1 MKIGL
6 VVAKIQRR
14 IWRLLF
20 PDTEINARLEE
31 IDNKIDACMN
41 VLRVTNNICEIQSAQ
56 GALRVLQLADVEF
69 LSEIASVFEKHNI
82 PYWISS
88 GTLMGAIRHG
98 GFIPWDDDIDICT
111 TREHHNRIM
120 SVIEETYGKNGDVFA
135 VKSDCIRIY
144 KRGTVCQIDVFAW
157 DILSLPD
164 LTPSTMAKAEKIH
177 RKLNLKVQYD
187 FTKLDTHERT
197 IAYPDDETILSMT
210 EEMVSAFDG
219 PHKILVE
226 GIEESHRNFFHWN
239 YETVFPLK
247 TIMFEGHRF
256 SCPHDPEA
264 LLWEIYGD
272 FMSFPKKSSGHSDI
286 LSKIDLTMMR
296 NMRAMIPDKSKV
308 QEYRTICS

>member
-1 MKIGL
+1 MKVSRFI
-6 VVAKIQRR
+6 AKIQHRL
-14 IWRLLF
+14 WRWFF
-20 PDTEINARLEE
+20 PGAYQRYVDYNARLDE
-31 IDNKIDACMN
+31 INEKLD
-41 VLRVTNNICEIQSAQ
+41 VLTWILRLNNNICEIPSAQ
-56 GALRVLQLADVEF
+56 GTLRVVQLADAEF
-69 LSEIASVFEKHNI
+69 LSEIAAVFDKHNI

-88 GTLMGAIRHG
+88 GTLMGAVRNG

-111 TREHHNRIM
+111 TREHHNRIV
-120 SVIEETYGKNGDVFA
+120 SVIEEVYGKNGDVFA

-164 LTPSTMAKAEKIH
+164 LTPSTLAKAEKIH
-177 RKLNLKVQYD
+177 RKFNRKVEYD

-197 IAYPDDETILSMT
+197 ITCPDDKTILSMT

-239 YETVFPLK
+239 YDAIFPLK

-256 SCPHDPEA
+256 SCPNDPEA

-272 FMSFPKKSSGHSDI
+272 FMCFPKKINGHSDI
-286 LSKIDLTMMR
+286 ISKIDLKMMR
-296 NMRAMIPDKSKV
+296 KMSSMISGKFKT
-308 QEYRTICS
+308 Q